1 LGVRRRFGAPFFH
14 ETVLALQ
21 SGVPGVLQRMRD
33 AGILG
38 GLDVSAFSPELE
50 GCLLVCATE
59 TKSDADIDRYV
70 QALRDARAPG

>member
-1 LGVRRRFGAPFFH
+1 
-14 ETVLALQ
+14 
-21 SGVPGVLQRMRD
+21 MRD